1 MPEFPALDLSAQ
13 VDEIPEMREFGD
25 AVTTRKNLFDGVLTV
40 AKAIPPVKNQQYSLE
55 LADVHYHGP
64 DKFTK
69 RDEKQA
75 ILNRSSLTRQLRG
88 TWVLKDNQG
97 AVVGAKK
104 TNLANVPYLTD
115 RGTFVF
121 RGNTYTLSHQF
132 RLRPGVYTRVK
143 STGEPE
149 AHVNVAKGQ
158 GHTIMLE
165 PQTGVFRMKLG
176 QAQIPLYSVLKVLG
190 VDDKLMQDTWGT
202 DLYAANAQKQDPQAL
217 QKLYTRIV
225 NGKDSDHATMR
236 DAVVNAFNKMELDPR
251 VTKRTLRK
259 AYDRVTPD
267 VLMDATKRVLAVSK
281 QEEDPDDRD
290 AMAFQKIYG
299 PEDLFAERLQKAGSV
314 ARNILWKATARRGID
329 RVPTRAY
336 QTAIDDLMINSGL
349 ASPLEEV
356 NAGEVFDQQTR
367 ITRLGEGGIP
377 SRDAVPAESRNVQPT
392 QYGFVDPIRTPESG
406 SAGIDLRLAGSARK
420 GRGGEIYTQVRKL
433 DGKTSWMNPDQ
444 LLDEV
449 VAFAGEMQSKKPYA
463 AVIKNGKLAVVPKDE
478 VTAEV
483 PNNESTFSPLAN
495 LVPLKSMVKGQR
507 MAMGSRMITQALPLV
522 DGEAPYVQTGAPD
535 VADES
540 YEERYGTKFGAVRY
554 DGIAPAVVKSVNADE
569 IILKTPEGD
578 QSIEL
583 YNQLPANRKTF
594 THQSAVVQ
602 PGQVIKPGELL
613 ARSNYTDKQGRV
625 AVGKNTR
632 VAYIPYYGYNV
643 DDAIVVSESY
653 AKRMTSEHAYQ
664 HTVDWTPDHYRGTSA
679 YRSLFP
685 DKYDRKMYERFEPNG
700 AIKPGTKVEFGDP
713 LLLLA
718 AKQTPDKKRL
728 HSGRRSLYEDAS
740 VTWDHHYPG
749 EVVDV
754 IDNDKGATVVV
765 RAQAGM
771 QLADKLSNL
780 YGGKGVI
787 GKIVPDEQMPQDS
800 QGRPFE
806 VLLNPLGVV
815 SRANPAQI
823 IAAVLGKVS
832 EKTGKS
838 YKIKDFEDT
847 DKLLQFAKDELKKN
861 GLTDTETIY
870 DPVSGKKIK
879 NVLTGNAWLM
889 KLHHM
894 SADKN
899 QGRGIGRYTAE
910 QTPARGGD
918 EGGKAKRLGMLE
930 VNSLLSHGATGFLKG
945 TKLYRSQA
953 NPEFWMQYMSG
964 YSPQVTKVP
973 FVYDKMVNSLKAAGV
988 NVVEDGPRTHIMAL
1002 TDADIDRLTGGR
1014 EITNAETV
1022 DFKNMAPIKGGLF
1035 DETVFA
1041 GHRGSKWGAIKL
1053 AEPMVNP
1060 VMEEPVR
1067 RVLGLTKNK
1076 FRDIIAG
1083 KEELNGQTGSTAIA
1097 KALTG
1102 IDLDT
1107 AISTAIADVNSGRKT
1122 RRDEA
1127 IKKLGFLTSAKRL
1140 NMHPKDW
1147 VLNKVPVLPPIF
1159 RPVSMMGDVK
1169 QIPLISD
1176 ANSLY
1181 KELFDANYIYS
1192 ELSKQV
1198 DPKQLGTERLQ
1209 VYDAFKAVVGLG
1221 DPVGAKSQERGVKG
1235 ILAQVFGNS
1244 PKFGSLQYRLLSG
1257 NVDTVGRSVIA
1268 PDPNMDM
1275 DHVGIPETYAW
1286 NIYQPHV
1293 VRAMVRRGYSR
1304 GAALEHMKNQ
1314 TAVAQQFLVDE
1325 LEKRPVVIS
1334 RAPTWHRYGIL
1345 AAWPKLVKGDAMRLS
1360 PIVAGGF
1367 GADFDG
1373 DQMNFHV
1380 PVGEDEVKDAVDKML
1395 PSRNLLSTAD
1405 FKAHYIPHQDY
1416 LGGLYEGSSK
1426 IDKQKEQVFATV
1438 KDAVA
1443 AYRRGEVDVSTP
1455 VNILDKGNK

>member
-1 MPEFPALDLSAQ
+1 MPDLLSPGLPSVAA
-13 VDEIPEMREFGD
+13 VPPMREFGD
-25 AVTTRKNLFDGVLTV
+25 AAATRQNLFDNVLDA
-40 AKAIPPVKNQQYSLE
+40 AKTIQPVKNQQYSLE
-55 LADVHYHGP
+55 LADVHYYGP
-64 DKFTK
+64 DKFSK

-75 ILNRSSLTRQLRG
+75 LLNRTSLARQLRG

-97 AVVGAKK
+97 GVVGAKK
-104 TNLANVPYLTD
+104 TTLANVPYLTD

-132 RLRPGVYTRVK
+132 RLRPGVYTRIK
-143 STGEPE
+143 ASGEPE
-149 AHVNVAKGQ
+149 AHVNVAKGL
-158 GHTIMLE
+158 GHSIMLE
-165 PQTGVFRMKLG
+165 PETGVFRMKVG
-176 QAQIPLYSVLKVLG
+176 QAQLPLYSVLKTLG
-190 VDDKLMQDTWGT
+190 VDDKQMQEAWGT
-202 DLYAANAQKQDPQAL
+202 DLYAANVQKQDPQVI
-217 QKLYTRIV
+217 QKLYARLV
-225 NGKDSDHATMR
+225 NGKDSDPASMR
-236 DAVVNAFNKMELDPR
+236 DAVIESFNNMELDPR

-259 AYDRVTPD
+259 AYDRVSPD
-267 VLMDATKRVLAVSK
+267 VLMDATRRVLAVSR
-281 QEEDPDDRD
+281 QNEDADDRD
-290 AMAFQKIYG
+290 ALAFQKVYG
-299 PEDLFAERLQKAGSV
+299 PEDLFAERIKKAGTI
-314 ARNILWKATARRGID
+314 ARQILWKATARRGVD
-329 RVPTRAY
+329 RIPVRAY
-336 QTAIDDLMINSGL
+336 QSAVDDLMINSGL

-392 QYGFVDPIRTPESG
+392 QYGYIDPIRTPESG
-406 SAGIDLRLAGSARK
+406 SAGIDLRVAAGARK
-420 GRGGEIYTQVRKL
+420 GKDGEIYTQIRKL
-433 DGKTSWMNPDQ
+433 DGTSQWANPDQ

-449 VAFAGEMQSKKPYA
+449 VAFAGEMKSSKPYA

-483 PNNESTFSPLAN
+483 ADNERTFSPLAN

-507 MAMGSRMITQALPLV
+507 MAMGSRMLTQALPLV
-522 DGEAPYVQTGAPD
+522 DGEAPYVQTAT
-535 VADES
+535 ADNRNES
-540 YEERYGTKFGAVRY
+540 YEERYGSKFGAVRY
-554 DGIAPAVVKSVNADE
+554 DGTEAAVVKKVDADE
-569 IILKTPEGD
+569 IVLSTPQGDKT
-578 QSIEL
+578 IEL

-594 THQSAVVQ
+594 THQAATVL
-602 PGQVIKPGELL
+602 PGQVVKPGQLL
-613 ARSNYTDKQGRV
+613 ARSNYTDANGNV
-625 AVGKNTR
+625 AIGKNTR
-632 VAYIPYYGYNV
+632 VAYIPYYGFNV

-664 HTVDWTPDHYRGTSA
+664 NTVDWTPDHYRGKNA
-679 YRSLFP
+679 FRSLFP
-685 DKYDRKMYERFEPNG
+685 EKYEQKVYANFEPNG
-700 AIKPGTKVEFGDP
+700 IIKPGTKVEFGDP

-728 HSGRRSLYEDAS
+728 HTGRRSLYEDAS
-740 VTWDHHYPG
+740 ITWDHHYPG

-754 IDNDKGATVVV
+754 IENDKGATVVV
-765 RAQAGM
+765 RAQAPM

-787 GKIVPDEQMPQDS
+787 GKVVPDEQMPQDG

-832 EKTGKS
+832 EKTGKP
-838 YKIKDFEDT
+838 YKIKDFENTEQLID
-847 DKLLQFAKDELKKN
+847 FARNELKKN
-861 GLTDTETIY
+861 GLSDTETIY

-910 QTPARGGD
+910 QTPARGGE

-953 NPEFWMQYMSG
+953 NPEYWMQYMSG

-973 FVYDKMVNSLKAAGV
+973 FVYDKMVNSLKAAGI
-988 NVVEDGPRTHIMAL
+988 NVIEDGPRTHIMAMTNADVDKL
-1002 TDADIDRLTGGR
+1002 TEGR

-1022 DFKNMAPIKGGLF
+1022 DWKNMAPVRGGLF
-1035 DETVFA
+1035 DDTIFA
-1041 GHRGSKWGAIKL
+1041 GHRGSKWGAL
-1053 AEPMVNP
+1053 RLTEPLVNP

-1076 FRDIIAG
+1076 FREVIAG
-1083 KEELNGQTGSTAIA
+1083 TAELNGETGSKAIGN
-1097 KALTG
+1097 ALQK
-1102 IDLDT
+1102 IDLDAAIAT
-1107 AISTAIADVNSGRKT
+1107 AMADVNSGRKT
-1122 RRDEA
+1122 RRDDA

-1140 NMHPKDW
+1140 GIHPKDW
-1147 VLNKVPVLPPIF
+1147 MLAKVPILPPIF
-1159 RPVSMMGDVK
+1159 RPVSTIGDTG
-1169 QIPLISD
+1169 QIPLIAD

-1181 KELFDANYIYS
+1181 KELFDANYIYG
-1192 ELSKQV
+1192 ELAKQV
-1198 DPKQLGTERLQ
+1198 DSKDLGQERLQ

-1221 DPVGAKSQERGVKG
+1221 DPLGAKSQERGVTG

-1268 PDPNMDM
+1268 PDPNLDM
-1275 DHVGIPETYAW
+1275 DHVGLPETHAW
-1286 NIYQPHV
+1286 NIYQPHI

-1304 GAALEHMKNQ
+1304 GAALEHIKNQ
-1314 TAVAQQFLVDE
+1314 TQAARAFLLDE

-1345 AAWPKLVKGDAMRLS
+1345 SAWPKLVKGDAMRLS

-1380 PVGEDEVKDAVDKML
+1380 PASEDEVKDAVEKML
-1395 PSRNLLSTAD
+1395 PSRNLISTAD
-1405 FKAHYIPHQDY
+1405 FKAHYTPHQDY
-1416 LGGLYEGSSK
+1416 LGGLFEATSK
-1426 IDKQKEQVFATV
+1426 IGKQKEHVFVTV
-1438 KDAVA
+1438 KDAIA
-1443 AYRRGEVDVSTP
+1443 AFRRGDVDIETP
-1455 VNILDKGNK
+1455 INILNKDKQ